1 MQINSEAYVARW
13 LGVRSLLPTHTTTT
27 AAAAAAAAASVRCSD
42 DVSSDLSDER
52 YEVMF
57 THGEHIDVTNNDH
70 LVVILVEDGIV
81 QYV

>member
-27 AAAAAAAAASVRCSD
+27 AAAAASVRCSD